1 MDKNKLI
8 TFLTSDDEELR
19 KVGLEIIKNNFDCDF
34 TIYGGVRQ
42 YDRQFIYSL
51 QKDDMFSYSIIK
63 ENVYTTLKRTVERE
77 DPFQFYF
84 TKNIIELIIE
94 YNNEYRQNKG
104 IATI

>member
-1 MDKNKLI
+1 MDKDKLI

-19 KVGLEIIKNNFDCDF
+19 NIGLEIIKNNFDCDF

-42 YDRQFIYSL
+42 YDGQLVYSL
-51 QKDDMFSYSIIK
+51 QKDNIFLYSRTEENSYIA
-63 ENVYTTLKRTVERE
+63 LKRSVERR

-94 YNNEYRQNKG
+94 YNNEHRQNKG
-104 IATI
+104 ITTI

>member
-1 MDKNKLI
+1 MDKDKLL

-34 TIYGGVRQ
+34 TIYGGVRL
-42 YDRQFIYSL
+42 YDGQLVYSL
-51 QKDDMFSYSIIK
+51 QKYNISSYSRTE
-63 ENVYTTLKRTVERE
+63 ENAYTALKRSVERRSL
-77 DPFQFYF
+77 FQFYF

-104 IATI
+104 ITTI

>member
-1 MDKNKLI
+1 MDNDQLI
-8 TFLTSDDEELR
+8 TFLTSEDEEIR

-42 YDRQFIYSL
+42 YDGQLTYSS
-51 QKDDMFSYSIIK
+51 QKDGMFSYSIIK
-63 ENVYTTLKRTVERE
+63 ENVYTALKRTVERE

-94 YNNEYRQNKG
+94 YNNEHRQNKR
-104 IATI
+104 IATS

>member
-1 MDKNKLI
+1 MDKDKLI
-8 TFLTSDDEELR
+8 IFLTSEDEEIR
-19 KVGLEIIKNNFDCDF
+19 NVGLEIIKNNFDCDF

-42 YDRQFIYSL
+42 YNRQFTYSL

-104 IATI
+104 ITTI

>member
-1 MDKNKLI
+1 MDKDKLI
-8 TFLTSDDEELR
+8 ALLTSDDKEIRE
-19 KVGLEIIKNNFDCDF
+19 VGLEIIKNNFDCDF
-34 TIYGGVRQ
+34 TIYGGIRQ
-42 YDRQFIYSL
+42 YDGQLVYSL
-51 QKDDMFSYSIIK
+51 QKYNISSYSRTK
-63 ENVYTTLKRTVERE
+63 ENAYTALKRTVERE

>member
-1 MDKNKLI
+1 MDKDKLI
-8 TFLTSDDEELR
+8 VLLTSDDEEIR
-19 KVGLEIIKNNFDCDF
+19 EVGLEIIKNNFDCDF

-42 YDRQFIYSL
+42 YDRQFTYSL

-94 YNNEYRQNKG
+94 YNNEHRQNKRA
-104 IATI
+104 ATI

>member
-1 MDKNKLI
+1 MDKDKLI
-8 TFLTSDDEELR
+8 TFLTSEDEEIR
-19 KVGLEIIKNNFDCDF
+19 KVGLEIIKNNFDCNF

-42 YDRQFIYSL
+42 YDRQFTYNL
-51 QKDDMFSYSIIK
+51 QKDDMFSSSIIK
-63 ENVYTTLKRTVERE
+63 ENVYTALKRTVERE

-104 IATI
+104 ITTI

>member
-1 MDKNKLI
+1 MDKDKLI
-8 TFLTSDDEELR
+8 TFLTSDDEEIR

-42 YDRQFIYSL
+42 YDRQCTYSL

-63 ENVYTTLKRTVERE
+63 ENVYTALKRTVERE

-104 IATI
+104 ITTI

>member
-1 MDKNKLI
+1 MDKDKLI
-8 TFLTSDDEELR
+8 TLLISDDEEIR
-19 KVGLEIIKNNFDCDF
+19 KVGLGIIKNNFDCDF

-63 ENVYTTLKRTVERE
+63 ENVYTALKRTVERE

-94 YNNEYRQNKG
+94 YNNEHRQNKG

>member
-1 MDKNKLI
+1 MDKDKLI
-8 TFLTSDDEELR
+8 TFLTSDDEEIR
-19 KVGLEIIKNNFDCDF
+19 NVGLEIIKNNFDCGF
-34 TIYGGVRQ
+34 TIYGGGRQ
-42 YDRQFIYSL
+42 YDRQFTYSL

-63 ENVYTTLKRTVERE
+63 ENVYTALKRTVERE

-104 IATI
+104 ITTI

>member
-1 MDKNKLI
+1 MDKDKLI
-8 TFLTSDDEELR
+8 TFLTSEDEEIR
-19 KVGLEIIKNNFDCDF
+19 NIGLEIIKNDFDCNF

-42 YDRQFIYSL
+42 YDRQFTYSL
-51 QKDDMFSYSIIK
+51 QKDDMFSSSIIK
-63 ENVYTTLKRTVERE
+63 ENVYTALKRTVERE

-104 IATI
+104 ITTI